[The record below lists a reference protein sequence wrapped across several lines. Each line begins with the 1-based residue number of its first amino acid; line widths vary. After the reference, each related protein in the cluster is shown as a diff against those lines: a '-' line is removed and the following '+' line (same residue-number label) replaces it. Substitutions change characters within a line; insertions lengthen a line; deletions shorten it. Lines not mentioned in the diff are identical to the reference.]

1 MPLAQAELDSF
12 DEEGWFLAKDVIP
25 HHYIHALQDEI
36 DAVIDAQANKLLEE
50 GKITELHADKGYLE
64 RTAAIWAECPEIWNV
79 VYSGNHAGKA
89 LYALLTCPELL
100 DIMEQ
105 LVGPEIIAAGIY
117 RLRPKLPK
125 RPEGI
130 VPWHQDAGYFGEC
143 ADSHVGPAVANGGPG
158 YVMTAWVPLM
168 EATAET
174 GPMQVLPRAHRR
186 GVMRHYGANV
196 KAPGLTVHPDHIPSD
211 TPEPVTVACSIG
223 DALLFG
229 HMMPHRSEAN
239 DTDVIRWGAD
249 LRYTPPE
256 AGDWGPGEG
265 GFLARSAK
273 GVAEGYPDA
282 NGGVRPSLP
291 PAPSRLSR
299 AGFAVAMLRPLRHA
313 PPCPSALLNRS

>member
-1 MPLAQAELDSF
+1 
-12 DEEGWFLAKDVIP
+12 
-25 HHYIHALQDEI
+25 
-36 DAVIDAQANKLLEE
+36 
-50 GKITELHADKGYLE
+50 
-64 RTAAIWAECPEIWNV
+64 
-79 VYSGNHAGKA
+79 
-89 LYALLTCPELL
+89 
-100 DIMEQ
+100 
-105 LVGPEIIAAGIY
+105 
-117 RLRPKLPK
+117 
-125 RPEGI
+125 
-130 VPWHQDAGYFGEC
+130 
-143 ADSHVGPAVANGGPG
+143 
-158 YVMTAWVPLM
+158 MTAWVPLM

-239 DTDVIRWGAD
+239 ETDVIRWGAD

-282 NGGVRPSLP
+282 NGGVRPSLAL
-291 PAPSRLSR
+291 PAPSSCVVSPVPFCDFALAMLLAPLPFSAGADTIPRPPHVQAVRDWQDYVNMRKTHTANPNAPPGGRKHHDRRCFARPSPIHLSR
-299 AGFAVAMLRPLRHA
+299 LPPRAQANAIVAGRELARCCGRDVCLDGAA
-313 PPCPSALLNRS
+313 AAGED